1 MSFEWKQK
9 GYDWLRAVLWAACG
23 IVPIPFGAFASDRPY
38 IAAASILVFFIL
50 SFAVPLWLGYRRR
63 KLGRYDDYA
72 SAGATFY
79 GGSVAL
85 IVAVGLLNGL
95 IGLALWHS
103 YWGRVFLFTL
113 WMLLTL
119 AAQYGAAK
127 GIDFWYSRLRRY
139 WYSQFLDPILFSLP
153 LPCAV
158 LGMFLFPAFSDE
170 SASVSL
176 FIGIMAIMGFCFLAI
191 SIFVIATFA
200 FYFFPYKRY
209 GYSRKEKIVHL
220 LSIVVMVLLWVMVQN
235 LLFNSNIQVF
245 GYIFKAMPILQNN
258 PLVFV
263 TPFLLSSLVIIGCV
277 ALRNVVVETL
287 S

>member
-1 MSFEWKQK
+1 M
-9 GYDWLRAVLWAACG
+9 GGLRH
-23 IVPIPFGAFASDRPY
+23 P
-38 IAAASILVFFIL
+38 AASLRSLCVGKALHCRCVDPRLFIL

-63 KLGRYDDYA
+63 KAGRYDDYA
-72 SAGATFY
+72 STGATFY
-79 GGSVAL
+79 GGVVVL
-85 IVAVGLLNGL
+85 LVAVGLLNGL
-95 IGLALWHS
+95 IGSALWHS
-103 YWGRVFLFTL
+103 YWGMVFLFTL
-113 WMLLTL
+113 WMLLTI

-127 GIDFWYSRLRRY
+127 GIDFWHARLRQY

-158 LGMFLFPAFSDE
+158 LGMFLFPAIGDS
-170 SASVSL
+170 STSVSL

-235 LLFNSNIQVF
+235 LLFNSDIRVF
-245 GYIFKAMPILQNN
+245 GYIFEAMPILQNN

-263 TPFLLSSLVIIGCV
+263 TPFVLSSIVIIGCV

>member
-1 MSFEWKQK
+1 M
-9 GYDWLRAVLWAACG
+9 
-23 IVPIPFGAFASDRPY
+23 
-38 IAAASILVFFIL
+38 
-50 SFAVPLWLGYRRR
+50 
-63 KLGRYDDYA
+63 
-72 SAGATFY
+72 
-79 GGSVAL
+79 
-85 IVAVGLLNGL
+85 
-95 IGLALWHS
+95 
-103 YWGRVFLFTL
+103 
-113 WMLLTL
+113 
-119 AAQYGAAK
+119 
-127 GIDFWYSRLRRY
+127 
-139 WYSQFLDPILFSLP
+139 
-153 LPCAV
+153 
-158 LGMFLFPAFSDE
+158 
-170 SASVSL
+170 SL

-191 SIFVIATFA
+191 SIFVIGTFA

-235 LLFNSNIQVF
+235 LLFNSDMQVI

>member
-1 MSFEWKQK
+1 MRSEWKQK
-9 GYDWLRAVLWAACG
+9 GHDWLMAILWAACG
-23 IVPIPFGAFASDRPY
+23 ILPIPFGAFASEKPY
-38 IAAASILVFFIL
+38 IAASSILVFFVL

-63 KLGRYDDYA
+63 KLGRSDDYA
-72 SAGATFY
+72 SVSGTLY
-79 GGSVAL
+79 GGVVVLL
-85 IVAVGLLNGL
+85 IAVGLLNGL
-95 IGLALWHS
+95 LGSSLWHS

-113 WMLLTL
+113 WMLVTI

-127 GIDFWYSRLRRY
+127 GIDFWQARLRQY

-158 LGMFLFPAFSDE
+158 LGMFLFPAVGDS

-176 FIGIMAIMGFCFLAI
+176 FVGIMAIMGFCFLAI

-209 GYSRKEKIVHL
+209 GYNRKEKVVHL
-220 LSIVVMVLLWVMVQN
+220 LSIVVMVLLWIMVQN
-235 LLFNSNIQVF
+235 LLFNSDMQVF

-263 TPFLLSSLVIIGCV
+263 TPFILSSLVIIGCV